1 MAFISKKKL
10 VYTIKEPLR
19 DYLINQAREVS
30 LPITYEELH
39 RFDNAIP
46 FIDNHGKD
54 TLWETVL
61 HSHQVKWDM
70 CMKRLKRSM
79 HCSSHPEMFQ

>member
-19 DYLINQAREVS
+19 EYLVNQEREVK
-30 LPITYEELH
+30 LPITYQDLH
-39 RFDNAIP
+39 RFDNSIP
-46 FIDNHGKD
+46 FIDNQGKD

-61 HSHQVKWDM
+61 HPQSEMQQVHES
-70 CMKRLKRSM
+70 LKKYMPYSKLPAMYR
-79 HCSSHPEMFQ
+79 